1 MASPPTPPGSI
12 LSARSNRWPIRSS
25 LVRRYL
31 MLFGLGATCDG
42 TRSTMRSPNLRSR
55 RRGVRGRRHAGPKR
69 SLESSQVL
77 AGPRGSSRILS
88 GPRGS
93 SRVLSAHPA
102 SPENFFGLFDMRR
115 MSRMPRSARI
125 CAPVPYS
132 RESAGK
138 PSCKFASSVSTPCSC
153 SAYACLRP
161 GGTRTCLIEEMSRL
175 PPVCLPSASR
185 LPPVCLPSPSRLLS
199 HIFAPRPM
207 PRPSCPRRYSKTPQP
222 SSSIACSAFS
232 SCGPQSQRRDPN
244 TSPVQHS
251 ECTRT
256 SGAVAP
262 AGCDEKGRRSVG
274 AMPAPPPEL
283 PTVRK
288 TGRFLTRAM
297 CSWPT
302 HSEPREGG
310 LASPR
315 TAAAVLLRRRRATGT
330 CAR

>member
-69 SLESSQVL
+69 SLESSRVL
-77 AGPRGSSRILS
+77 SGPLGSSRVLS
-88 GPRGS
+88 GPLRASRPLGS

-132 RESAGK
+132 RESTGK

-161 GGTRTCLIEEMSRL
+161 GGTRTCLAEETSRL

-185 LPPVCLPSPSRLLS
+185 LPLGSSLTSLPRGRCR
-199 HIFAPRPM
+199 APP
-207 PRPSCPRRYSKTPQP
+207 
-222 SSSIACSAFS
+222 
-232 SCGPQSQRRDPN
+232 
-244 TSPVQHS
+244 
-251 ECTRT
+251 
-256 SGAVAP
+256 AP
-262 AGCDEKGRRSVG
+262 AGTARHHSRRPRSPAAPSRAAARSRNAETQTRPPCSTPSARAPAAPSRPQAATRRDAGRWGRCRPRRRSCRRCGRRVG
-274 AMPAPPPEL
+274 
-283 PTVRK
+283 
-288 TGRFLTRAM
+288 
-297 CSWPT
+297 S
-302 HSEPREGG
+302 
-310 LASPR
+310 
-315 TAAAVLLRRRRATGT
+315 
-330 CAR
+330 